1 MFFCSQLLSGDDN
14 DAEVS
19 GAPKG
24 SQPALDDLLT
34 RTSSSSDEITS
45 SSGHK
50 LQESPKIITLSFYT
64 LFSPNSNYLLPVG
77 FNHLGYDVSLIL
89 STPLYRAPL
98 YDRHWA
104 KYWRFKFQFYPQGDL
119 SPTRETDI
127 NI

>member
-1 MFFCSQLLSGDDN
+1 MFFCSQILSGDDN

-24 SQPALDDLLT
+24 SQPGLDDPLT

-64 LFSPNSNYLLPVG
+64 LFSPNSDYLLPVR
-77 FNHLGYDVSLIL
+77 VQS
-89 STPLYRAPL
+89 
-98 YDRHWA
+98 HW
-104 KYWRFKFQFYPQGDL
+104 L
-119 SPTRETDI
+119 
-127 NI
+127 